1 MFQFFFDRSD
11 FFFDFFEFLFFFL
24 EFIFEFPNLI
34 ISFIFLLFELIQ
46 GQYVLVYECE
56 RDIVRDQL
64 EGFEVMR
71 NVFVLILIEEGLILF
86 DGSLSGSCN
95 QFGLVNDV
103 FETAVDDEFV
113 FNCLEGE
120 LLDGLTEVI
129 IEAVNKHLIE
139 KINNQL

>member
-11 FFFDFFEFLFFFL
+11 FFFDLFEFLFFFL
-24 EFIFEFPNLI
+24 ELILEFPNLI
-34 ISFIFLLFELIQ
+34 ISFILLLFELIQ

-95 QFGLVNDV
+95 EFSLVNDI

-113 FNCLEGE
+113 FDCLEGE
-120 LLDGLTEVI
+120 LLDGLPEVI

-139 KINNQL
+139 EINNQL

>member
-1 MFQFFFDRSD
+1 MFHFFFDRSD

-24 EFIFEFPNLI
+24 ELIFEFPNLI

-86 DGSLSGSCN
+86 DGSLSGFCN
-95 QFGLVNDV
+95 EFGLVNDV
-103 FETAVDDEFV
+103 LGMGVDEEFV
-113 FNCLEGE
+113 FDCLEGE
-120 LLDGLTEVI
+120 LFDDLLEII
-129 IEAVNKHLIE
+129 IEVVNKHLIE
-139 KINNQL
+139 AINNQL